1 MKCTRSQASA
11 GLIESANEGIG
22 VPFRPPT
29 NTRYMLGPLSPH
41 LMWPSVRSYGTMG
54 LPQSSVRSSAD
65 GPSPSAPSP
74 WHCAQLNF
82 WYTSAPRF
90 TEASLYGG
98 SGGMGIAGSGLSGV
112 KRGEKV
118 LM

>member
-54 LPQSSVRSSAD
+54 VPQSSVRSSAD

-82 WYTSAPRF
+82 TYMAAPRS
-90 TEASLYGG
+90 TDLGVYGG
-98 SGGMGIAGSGLSGV
+98 SGGILIVGSGFSV
-112 KRGEKV
+112 AKRGEKV